1 MNQNKVEQPEQN
13 PKKQAWITN
22 FFIENHLDYFTYP
35 EHAVSLEKVGFMV
48 MTDEDDRY
56 YPCSDRMYQ
65 AIIEKKEPWFIDE
78 KYQEVLKRVLPI
90 VSSQVSDK
98 FEKKYLE
105 SLILIKYEHEIK
117 DRLMIPSRLEKRLI
131 NIFLNRTQI
140 EDPWLEEKKERNQ
153 YVSTLLNSPDFKKA
167 LNDFDPLKIKK
178 LPRTL
183 TGLKQIAEYLAFTRL
198 VSLAVKNDL
207 WESKKQ
213 HPLTRADYQKIF
225 KQPPLTH
232 ELKQLLSFLD
242 VSESGHSGSFTKPKK
257 ILWLANQAGEVIIDL
272 TIISY
277 LAQKGHKIIIA
288 FKEGPVFT
296 KINCADVRQDKNI
309 NEYLKNAF
317 FIQNNNLSKN
327 ELINILRS
335 DNHIFVLSDG
345 TRENVN
351 LLLSSTSFI
360 RAFKEVDIIIS
371 RGRDQYRRFF
381 DSHFQFTQDIF
392 NISSDK
398 NDNICISL
406 KPRHPDAIKFSYEDL
421 EKKAQAIIDQ
431 MKTAK
436 KQGKTIIFY
445 SGIIGS
451 VPGRIDI
458 AKKIMLV
465 FIQSLKKELAMTFII
480 NPSEYYEKGMDADD
494 LMYMWEIVQQSGYI
508 EIWRFQTYTDIVD
521 SFKIMEQKV
530 PPEWVG
536 KDATFSTGCT
546 KEMKIALEVQNK
558 FPEMQII
565 GPARDKFMRRED
577 YGMGKMH
584 DQRLDN
590 THPSDSYTG

>member
-1 MNQNKVEQPEQN
+1 MNQNKAEQLEQN

-35 EHAVSLEKVGFMV
+35 DHAVSLEKIGFMV
-48 MTDEDDRY
+48 ITDGDDRY

-65 AIIEKKEPWFIDE
+65 AIIEKKEPEFIDE
-78 KYQEVLKRVLPI
+78 KYQEVLKKVLPLI
-90 VSSQVSDK
+90 KNQIKDK

-140 EDPWLEEKKERNQ
+140 GDPWLEEKKERNQ
-153 YVSTLLNSPDFKKA
+153 YMNFLLNSPDFKEA
-167 LNDFDPLKIKK
+167 FNDFDPLKIKK
-178 LPRTL
+178 IPHTL
-183 TGLKQIAEYLAFTRL
+183 TGLKQISEYLGFTRL
-198 VSLAVKNDL
+198 LSLAVKNKL

-213 HPLTRADYQKIF
+213 RLLTKADYQKIF
-225 KQPPLTH
+225 KQPPASH
-232 ELKQLLSFLD
+232 ELKQLLNFLD
-242 VSESGHSGSFTKPKK
+242 VSESDYSGSFTNPKK

-296 KINCADVRQDKNI
+296 KVNCADVRQDKNI
-309 NEYLKNAF
+309 NKYLKNAF

-327 ELINILRS
+327 ELINILRT

-360 RAFKEVDIIIS
+360 RAFKEVDIVIS
-371 RGRDQYRRFF
+371 RGSDQYRRFF
-381 DSHFQFTQDIF
+381 DSRFQFTQDIF
-392 NISSDK
+392 NISGDK

-406 KPRHPDAIKFSYEDL
+406 KPRHPNAIKFSYEDL
-421 EKKAQAIIDQ
+421 EKKAKTIINQ
-431 MKTAK
+431 MKNAK
-436 KQGKTIIFY
+436 NQGKTIIFY

-451 VPGRIDI
+451 VPGRIDT
-458 AKKIMLV
+458 AKKIMSV
-465 FIQSLKKELAMTFII
+465 FIQSLKKQLAMTFII
-480 NPSEYYEKGMDADD
+480 NPSEYYEHGMDADD
-494 LMYMWEIVQQSGYI
+494 LMYMWEMVQQSGLI

-521 SFKIMEQKV
+521 AFKIMEQKV

-536 KDATFSTGCT
+536 KDATYSTGCT

-565 GPARDKFMRRED
+565 GPAHNKFMRRED

-590 THPSDSYTG
+590 AHPS